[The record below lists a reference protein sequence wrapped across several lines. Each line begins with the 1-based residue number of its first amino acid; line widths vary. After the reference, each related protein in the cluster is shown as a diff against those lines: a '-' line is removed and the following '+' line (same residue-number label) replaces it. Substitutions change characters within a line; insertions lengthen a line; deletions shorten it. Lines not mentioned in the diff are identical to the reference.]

1 MASTTRG
8 MVDAEERQE
17 SSEILTTYRPSAVAT
32 QQELPATCAIRRH
45 RA

>member
-32 QQELPATCAIRRH
+32 PAGASSAVRH
-45 RA
+45 PQA